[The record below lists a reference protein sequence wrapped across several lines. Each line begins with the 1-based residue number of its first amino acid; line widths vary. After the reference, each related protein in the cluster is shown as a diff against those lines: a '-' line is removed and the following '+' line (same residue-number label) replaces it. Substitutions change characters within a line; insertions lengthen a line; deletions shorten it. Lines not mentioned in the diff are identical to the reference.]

1 MIYCA
6 LTLLLAAAPQQES
19 DYYTVDYLT
28 PPSGEIL
35 EVGGMDFLSDGTLLV
50 STRRGRVWWVENA
63 MAEDPADARFHI
75 FAEGLQEGLGLRVV
89 NDVIYVMQRCEL
101 SRLVDLDGD
110 KVCDRIETVSQ
121 GWGMSGNYHEFAFG
135 LPMDQ
140 AGNFYVSTNVGF
152 WSPEWWHGISK
163 VKHRGWVL
171 KIEPDGETRP
181 FASGVRSPAG
191 LGMDTQDRLFYTDN
205 QGDWMPACGIFH
217 VQGGEFFGHP
227 ASQRW
232 TRKYGYGARVPS
244 STEPPPV
251 ERTPPAV
258 WLPYEWSRSTG
269 NLVPDT
275 TAGKFGPFADQM
287 FVAEL
292 TNGLIL
298 RTMFEEVQGQLQGAS
313 VLFRH
318 KVGSAFRVKF
328 APDGSLFAGFT
339 NRGWGGLAP
348 GNGISRIRWT
358 GKTPLEYQNIHL
370 LQDGFELS
378 FTQPL
383 AKVPELAQISMR
395 AYDYNWW
402 WDYGSPEMH
411 DHALTP
417 VSAELSADG
426 KTLVVR
432 CEGLEAGYA
441 VRVKIEG
448 AGLLHDEF
456 DYTINQLPEGPLSSK
471 QVAVKVEP
479 PEQKVASE
487 EGWLT
492 LTWQDPFDAWEDS
505 GWKLVDAAL
514 DPANAK
520 RFLETPGNGA
530 LVNSASGVKDFRSK
544 MEFGDIE
551 FRFNFMLPEGGDSGL
566 FLMDRYEV
574 QLVDDPSSCGG
585 IIGGKGARAKG
596 YRGPGEWH
604 KLSGRFYAPRF
615 DASGNKTTNARFE
628 QITIDGVMVMGAT
641 EVSKTTGGAHGGNE
655 VALGP
660 LSFQATAGLVALGDI
675 RVRLIEDGEAPAAAV
690 VQKWVPLAD
699 AGDVLEDF
707 ELRARLTLSDAG
719 AAAINLRAI
728 DNDPGLRLVLDH
740 TGPGSSRTGTI
751 VGFEPLTTQYLQAG
765 VPFELRVLVV
775 NLQESTNC
783 KVYLNGVLVNEIHT
797 ATPLPAGNIQIHSA
811 IAPGTELIVE
821 NPEVR
826 FLRK

>member
-1 MIYCA
+1 MITFA
-6 LTLLLAAAPQQES
+6 FTLLLAAAPQQES

-63 MAEDPADARFHI
+63 MAENPADARFHI

-101 SRLVDLDGD
+101 SRLIDLDGD

-121 GWGMSGNYHEFAFG
+121 DWGMSGNYHEFAFG

-140 AGNFYVSTNVGF
+140 EGNFYVSTNVGF

-171 KIEPDGETRP
+171 KIEPDGKTRP

-191 LGMDTQDRLFYTDN
+191 FGMDTQDRLFYTDN

-232 TRKYGYGARVPS
+232 SRKYGYGARVPS
-244 STEPPPV
+244 STEPPDV

-348 GNGISRIRWT
+348 GNGISRVRWT
-358 GKTPLEYQNIHL
+358 GETPLEYQNIHL
-370 LQDGFELS
+370 LQDGFEL
-378 FTQPL
+378 TLTKPL
-383 AKVPELAQISMR
+383 AKAPELAQISMR

-411 DHALTP
+411 NQALTP
-417 VSAELSADG
+417 VSAELSEDG

-432 CEGLEAGYA
+432 CTELEAGYA

-448 AGLLHDEF
+448 VGLLHNEF
-456 DYTINQLPEGPLSSK
+456 DYTINQLPEGPLTSK

-479 PEQKVASE
+479 PEQKVAGD

-492 LTWQDPFDAWEDS
+492 LTWQDPFDAWQES

-530 LVNSASGVKDFRSK
+530 LVNSAAGVKNFRSK
-544 MEFGDIE
+544 MEFGDVE
-551 FRFNFMLPEGGDSGL
+551 FSFNFMLPEGGDSGL
-566 FLMDRYEV
+566 FLMDRYEL

-604 KLSGRFYAPRF
+604 KVSGRFYAPRF
-615 DASGNKTTNARFE
+615 DASGSKTANARFE
-628 QITIDGVMVMGAT
+628 EITIDGVMVMGAT
-641 EVSKTTGGAHGGNE
+641 EVSETTGGAHGGKE
-655 VALGP
+655 VAVGP

-675 RVRLIEDGEAPAAAV
+675 RVRLLADGEGIAAV
-690 VQKWVPLAD
+690 TARKWVPLAD
-699 AGDVLEDF
+699 VGDSVADF

-719 AAAINLRAI
+719 AAAVDFQSNE
-728 DNDPGLRLVLDH
+728 NQPGLRLVLDH
-740 TGPGSSRTGTI
+740 TGPGSARTGTI
-751 VGFEPLTTQYLQAG
+751 EGFKPLTTQFLQAG
-765 VPFELRVLVV
+765 VPFALRVWVV
-775 NLQESTNC
+775 NTEASTRC
-783 KVYLNGVLVNEIHT
+783 RVYLNGVLVNDIQT
-797 ATPLPAGNIQIHSA
+797 SAPMSAGSIQIHSA
-811 IAPGTELIVE
+811 ITPDTELTVE